1 MKFRNVLRSQAG
13 QVFWSV
19 YWWFFSESVEVSCWQ
34 KSYLSLIYPVMGI
47 RSFPY
52 VSAHA
57 AAKKWHRTLFPLI
70 FPSILVRVNSCVCV
84 SFYSIWNGRKSEIE
98 QLKTTT
104 AIAQQLAASLYHAI
118 RYRYC
123 CCCSPFNQVRPI
135 MWEWKRVSDIF
146 FRSLPDIPY
155 SFYLFRA

>member
-1 MKFRNVLRSQAG
+1 MIFFWIRWSELLTKKLFVFDLSRNGHSIVSIR
-13 QVFWSV
+13 
-19 YWWFFSESVEVSCWQ
+19 FSTCSC
-34 KSYLSLIYPVMGI
+34 
-47 RSFPY
+47 
-52 VSAHA
+52 
-57 AAKKWHRTLFPLI
+57 KKLTSHTLFPY
-70 FPSILVRVNSCVCV
+70 FPINIGPCKQLCVCV

-155 SFYLFRA
+155 SFYLFRAQKKARDVGCLAVGCSR